1 MGRDARALQEE
12 AAMPEGMTKARKR
25 LLADEASPPSHYIDV
40 VNAPWETSKFPGIE
54 HKVLYSDPNTGMA
67 TLLFRLAPGAIVPL
81 HEHTGVELTYVLEG
95 SLEDEEGVCTTG
107 SFVWRPAGNTHEA
120 RAPNGALLL
129 GVFMSP
135 NHFAAGQKFFTEANP
150 G

>member
-1 MGRDARALQEE
+1 
-12 AAMPEGMTKARKR
+12 MPEGMTKTRKR
-25 LLADEASPPSHYIDV
+25 LLADEPSPPSHYIDV

-54 HKVLYSDPNTGMA
+54 HKVLYSDPHTGMA
-67 TLLFRLAPGAIVPL
+67 TLLFRLAPGAVVPL

-107 SFVWRPAGNTHEA
+107 NFVWRPSGNTHEA
-120 RAPNGALLL
+120 RAPHGALLL

-135 NHFAAGQKFFTEANP
+135 NHFAAGQKFFTEENP

>member
-1 MGRDARALQEE
+1 
-12 AAMPEGMTKARKR
+12 MPEGMIKTRKR

-67 TLLFRLAPGAIVPL
+67 TLLFRLAPGAVVPL
-81 HEHTGVELTYVLEG
+81 HEHT
-95 SLEDEEGVCTTG
+95 
-107 SFVWRPAGNTHEA
+107 VWRPAGNTHVA
-120 RAPNGALLL
+120 HAPNGALLL

-135 NHFAAGQKFFTEANP
+135 NHFAEGQKFFTEENP

>member
-1 MGRDARALQEE
+1 
-12 AAMPEGMTKARKR
+12 MPEGMIKTRKR
-25 LLADEASPPSHYIDV
+25 LLADEPSPPSHYIDV

-54 HKVLYSDPNTGMA
+54 HKVLYSDPNSGMA
-67 TLLFRLAPGAIVPL
+67 TLLFRLAPGAVVPL

-95 SLEDEEGVCTTG
+95 SLMDDEGVCTTG
-107 SFVWRPAGNTHEA
+107 NFVWRPAGNTHVA
-120 RAPNGALLL
+120 HAPSGALLL

-135 NHFAAGQKFFTEANP
+135 NHFAEGQKFFTEENP

>member
-1 MGRDARALQEE
+1 
-12 AAMPEGMTKARKR
+12 MPEGMIKTRKR
-25 LLADEASPPSHYIDV
+25 LLADEPSPPSHYIDV

-67 TLLFRLAPGAIVPL
+67 TLLFRLAPGAVVPL

-107 SFVWRPAGNTHEA
+107 NFRLASV
-120 RAPNGALLL
+120 
-129 GVFMSP
+129 
-135 NHFAAGQKFFTEANP
+135 GQHA
-150 G
+150 

>member
-1 MGRDARALQEE
+1 
-12 AAMPEGMTKARKR
+12 MPEGITRTARKR
-25 LLADEASPPSHYIDV
+25 LLADEPSPPSHYVDV

-54 HKVLYSDPNTGMA
+54 HKVLYSDPDTGMA
-67 TLLFRLAPGAIVPL
+67 TLLFRLAPGAVVPL

-95 SLEDEEGVCTTG
+95 SLEDEEGVCTAG
-107 SFVWRPAGNTHEA
+107 NFVWRPQGNTHEA

-135 NHFAAGQKFFTEANP
+135 NHFAAGQKFFTQP
-150 G
+150 GA